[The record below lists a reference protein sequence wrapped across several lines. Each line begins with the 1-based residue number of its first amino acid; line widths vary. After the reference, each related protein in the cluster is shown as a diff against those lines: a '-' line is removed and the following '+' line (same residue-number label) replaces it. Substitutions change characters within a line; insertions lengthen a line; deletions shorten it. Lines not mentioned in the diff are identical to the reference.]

1 MSHDRFDLEQ
11 AIIQCWGVCDD
22 LKAGIDPLVLSSYY
36 DAKFNKL
43 WDIFEELIHE
53 LHSNSTP
60 TKTQTRNGKASSS

>member
-22 LKAGIDPLVLSSYY
+22 LKTDIDRQVLSSYY

-53 LHSNSTP
+53 HHYFSTAS
-60 TKTQTRNGKASSS
+60 KTQVPTGETSS

>member
-22 LKAGIDPLVLSSYY
+22 LKAGIDPQVLSNYY

-43 WDIFEELIHE
+43 WDIFEELVYEHHY
-53 LHSNSTP
+53 LNNTS
-60 TKTQTRNGKASSS
+60 KTQEPASETSA